1 MKYEMIFGDP
11 QLFNHAPED
20 AVLVSV
26 QLGDFRYFAE
36 ENLQACKKF
45 NIYKFQTCDTQLAMR
60 RIIQEPKRWTVEDQ
74 KAGRLPE
81 VGANVE
87 FVFNNEFNY
96 YEPIEEFASGDI
108 LDVLAHVYGGNGGM
122 CVAVYNRRTRYTTQL
137 VIESIRPLETPE
149 EKAERLRNEWVDSA
163 YGNTCIFGGTS
174 EGEKQRLKSH
184 LRSVYDSILSGEL
197 SVPTKGGE

>member
-1 MKYEMIFGDP
+1 MSKFEYLIGTENDFNGTSLGCTLKIWHDFFGP
-11 QLFNHAPED
+11 MFCTESTIPRQKG
-20 AVLVSV
+20 VT
-26 QLGDFRYFAE
+26 
-36 ENLQACKKF
+36 
-45 NIYKFQTCDTQLAMR
+45 IIAMR

-96 YEPIEEFASGDI
+96 YEPIEEFENGDA
-108 LDVLAHVYGGNGGM
+108 LDVLAHVCGGNGCM

-149 EKAERLRNEWVDSA
+149 EKSERLRSEWVELARDKALISA
-163 YGNTCIFGGTS
+163 DEYTTEAI
-174 EGEKQRLKSH
+174 
-184 LRSVYDSILSGEL
+184 YDALLSGAL
-197 SVPTKGGE
+197 SAPTKGGE

>member
-1 MKYEMIFGDP
+1 MKYEMIFGDES
-11 QLFNHAPED
+11 LFHKAKEND
-20 AVLVSV
+20 VLAIKCNSTI
-26 QLGDFRYFAE
+26 LFF
-36 ENLQACKKF
+36 
-45 NIYKFQTCDTQLAMR
+45 TCDDEYQPCDVLLGSSQFSVAMR
-60 RIIQEPKRWTVEDQ
+60 RIIQEPKRWTVEDH